1 MTDQRPTRIR
11 WQVLAILTLVMV
23 VTALGRL
30 NLGIAAKY
38 MQEEFNFSTATMGWI
53 LGAFAFG
60 YALFQI
66 PCGWGGGRY
75 GPRRTLTFAI
85 LWWSTLTILM
95 TLVPLAAG
103 KSSWLHLAWAF
114 VAVRFFTGAGEAASY
129 PNANKIVANWMAK
142 GQRGIG
148 SSLLLGGVGAGGVL

>member
-1 MTDQRPTRIR
+1 M
-11 WQVLAILTLVMV
+11 L
-23 VTALGRL
+23 VTAFGRL
-30 NLGIAAKY
+30 NLAIAGKFL
-38 MQEEFNFSTATMGWI
+38 QEEFHLTNEVMGWI

-66 PCGWGGGRY
+66 PCGWAGDRY

-103 KSSWLHLAWAF
+103 KSSWWNLARSEEHTSEF
-114 VAVRFFTGAGEAASY
+114 QSRRELVCR
-129 PNANKIVANWMAK
+129 
-142 GQRGIG
+142 
-148 SSLLLGGVGAGGVL
+148 